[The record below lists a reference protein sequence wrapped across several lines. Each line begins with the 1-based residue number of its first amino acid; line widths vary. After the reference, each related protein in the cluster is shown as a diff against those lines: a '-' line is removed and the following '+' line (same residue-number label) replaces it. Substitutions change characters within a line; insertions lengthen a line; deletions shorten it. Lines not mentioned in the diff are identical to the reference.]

1 MIRTHVTTWLIIG
14 GCALL
19 PRAAGANEDVATV
32 RRQAD
37 AWRAEHRI
45 VDLHQ
50 HIDYTPQHLARAVK
64 IMDAAG
70 VGLVV
75 NLSGGTVTR
84 GKDGGPS
91 EFERNKRLADKLY
104 PGRFLHYMNLDYSG
118 WDQPDFAERAA
129 RQIDEGHRLGA
140 AGFKEYKRLGLYL
153 RDGAGQLLKVDD
165 PKLDPTWRRCG
176 ELHLPVSIHVADPK
190 AFWLPYDDRNERWR
204 ELKDHKGWWF
214 GDTNKFPPWK
224 ALLESL
230 NRVIARH
237 PETTFVCVHFANN
250 AE

>member
-1 MIRTHVTTWLIIG
+1 MIRTHITTWLIVG

-19 PRAAGANEDVATV
+19 QRPAGANEDLAQA
-32 RRQAD
+32 RQQAD

-118 WDQPDFAERAA
+118 WDRPDFAERAA

-153 RDGAGQLLKVDD
+153 RDGAGQLIKVDD
-165 PKLDPTWRRCG
+165 LKLDPM
-176 ELHLPVSIHVADPK
+176 
-190 AFWLPYDDRNERWR
+190 
-204 ELKDHKGWWF
+204 
-214 GDTNKFPPWK
+214 
-224 ALLESL
+224 
-230 NRVIARH
+230 
-237 PETTFVCVHFANN
+237 
-250 AE
+250 